1 MFQYWNTLIFENRQF
16 SRGFELF
23 AFFVHLND
31 YTPKSTVSMMKIC
44 NRNATASVSRI
55 TYLSSIYHNTHTR
68 KGGLLLHRLPLC
80 RWSRILLLNFC
91 NSIDNPQGNQ
101 CRAWSIIIVQYTFT
115 TSHRLKI
122 FRPVCMEL
130 SMTYKNRAVCLSIL
144 IISNQFD
151 RISCSE
157 KVLPKIFIIPFLIDK
172 ICASAEF
179 TKKKRA
185 IAYSNSSDNRIYL

>member
-1 MFQYWNTLIFENRQF
+1 
-16 SRGFELF
+16 
-23 AFFVHLND
+23 
-31 YTPKSTVSMMKIC
+31 MKIC
-44 NRNATASVSRI
+44 NRNANASVSRI

-68 KGGLLLHRLPLC
+68 KGGLLLHRPPLC

-157 KVLPKIFIIPFLIDK
+157 KVLPKIFIILFLIDK
-172 ICASAEF
+172 ICGSAIFLQKEKSHCF
-179 TKKKRA
+179 LATA
-185 IAYSNSSDNRIYL
+185 LIIAYSLYCFTYRLTSTPLSIYRSSISAQAWLSLSAWWWSRAIP